1 MQEGRM
7 DEIEKVLAD
16 EVYQEKLLHEYRLIY
31 YCCTKHVRNITM
43 SFTANKMDHV

>member
-1 MQEGRM
+1 M

-31 YCCTKHVRNITM
+31 YCCTKH
-43 SFTANKMDHV
+43 NKVIYC